1 MTPIL
6 QTIMNQIEDYS
17 PSYLDSNEYPE
28 SLEKILVVDDEEI
41 VRRFHIDCLSQRY
54 KCFEAASAEKALEI
68 LEDEDISLVITD
80 WVMPG
85 MSGTTLLRRVV
96 SDFPNIPVVMVTGVD
111 HPERALDAM
120 RFGAFD
126 YLLKPSQPD
135 SLDFTVERALKH
147 RELMIKAEQ
156 YKADLEIRNA
166 ELARQK
172 TELERLQTLIVQTEK
187 MASVGQLTAGIAH
200 ELNNPL
206 GYISGNLQILDQ
218 YFQDIRKLLALYEES
233 ADSKPNAAR
242 IEKFKEKIY
251 YKEMLENIGS
261 VISDCADG
269 TDRVAELVENLRV
282 FSKLDQPEFTKT
294 DINRDIH
301 AAVKLLGRFF
311 EKENVKLVLDYG
323 NVPKIDAYPAHLNQ
337 VWMNLLLNAAQAVQ
351 EKGGEV
357 SIATSVFDEF
367 VIVKISDTGSGIV
380 PENLHR
386 VFEPFFTTKPIGQ
399 GTGLGLS
406 TAYGIVEEHCGT
418 IGVTSDLGKKTVF
431 TVRLPIEC
439 LHKKKYRN

>member
-6 QTIMNQIEDYS
+6 HTFMNQIEFLS
-17 PSYLDSNEYPE
+17 PSYDELSDKPE
-28 SLEKILVVDDEEI
+28 DLETILIVDDEEI
-41 VRRFHIDCLSQRY
+41 VRRFHIDCLSARY
-54 KCFEAASAEKALEI
+54 RCFEADSAERALEI

-96 SDFPNIPVVMVTGVD
+96 SDFPNVPVVMVTGVD

-135 SLDFTVERALKH
+135 SLDFTVERALRH
-147 RELMIKAEQ
+147 RELMIKNEQ
-156 YKADLEIRNA
+156 YKADLELRNA
-166 ELARQK
+166 ELAGQK
-172 TELERLQTLIVQTEK
+172 AELERLQALIIQTEK

-218 YFQDIRKLLALYEES
+218 YFQDIRKLLALYE
-233 ADSKPNAAR
+233 DSLVSDHNSER
-242 IEKFKEKIY
+242 LEKFKEKIY
-251 YKEMLENIGS
+251 YREMLENIGS
-261 VISDCADG
+261 VINDCVDG
-269 TDRVAELVENLRV
+269 TDRVTELVENLRV

-301 AAVKLLGRFF
+301 ATVKLLGRFF
-311 EKENVKLVLDYG
+311 EKENVKLTLNYG
-323 NVPKIDAYPAHLNQ
+323 HLPKIDAFPAHLNQ
-337 VWMNLLLNAAQAVQ
+337 VWMNLLLNAGQAVQ

-357 SIATSVFDEF
+357 SITTNISDEI
-367 VIVKISDTGSGIV
+367 VIVRISDTGYGIA
-380 PENLHR
+380 PENLNR

-418 IGVTSDLGKKTVF
+418 IGVTSGYGKETVF

-439 LHKKKYRN
+439 SHKRKFRN

>member
-6 QTIMNQIEDYS
+6 HTIMNQIELFSPTYS
-17 PSYLDSNEYPE
+17 ELTDEPENLDTV
-28 SLEKILVVDDEEI
+28 LIVDDEEI
-41 VRRFHIDCLSQRY
+41 VRRFHIDCLSSRY
-54 KCFEAASAEKALEI
+54 RCFEADSAERALEI

-85 MSGTTLLRRVV
+85 MSGTALLRQIVR
-96 SDFPNIPVVMVTGVD
+96 DFPNIPVVMVTGVD

-135 SLDFTVERALKH
+135 ALDFTVGRALKH
-147 RELMIKAEQ
+147 RELMIKNEQ
-156 YKADLEIRNA
+156 YKADLELRNA
-166 ELARQK
+166 ELAGQK
-172 TELERLQTLIVQTEK
+172 AELERLQALIIQTEK

-200 ELNNPL
+200 ELNNPI

-218 YFQDIRKLLALYEES
+218 YFQDICKLLALYENSTIPKHNSE
-233 ADSKPNAAR
+233 R
-242 IEKFKEKIY
+242 IEKFKEQIY

-261 VISDCADG
+261 VISDCVDG

-301 AAVKLLGRFF
+301 STVKLLGRFF
-311 EKENVKLVLDYG
+311 EKENVRIDLTYG
-323 NVPKIDAYPAHLNQ
+323 DIPKIDAYPAHLNQ

-357 SIATSVFDEF
+357 SIATSLADDSV
-367 VIVKISDTGSGIV
+367 VVKISDTGRGIA

-418 IGVTSDLGKKTVF
+418 IGVTSGYGKETVF

-439 LHKKKYRN
+439 SHIKKFKN

>member
-1 MTPIL
+1 
-6 QTIMNQIEDYS
+6 MNQIEDFS
-17 PSYLDSNEYPE
+17 LSYIE
-28 SLEKILVVDDEEI
+28 STDETDDLEKILIVDDEEI
-41 VRRFHIDCLSQRY
+41 VRRFHTDCLSSRY

-96 SDFPNIPVVMVTGVD
+96 SDFPNTPVVMVTGVD

-135 SLDFTVERALKH
+135 SLDFTVERALRH
-147 RELMIKAEQ
+147 RELMIKSEQ
-156 YKADLEIRNA
+156 YKADLELQNA

-172 TELERLQTLIVQTEK
+172 TELERLQALIIQTEK

-218 YFQDIRKLLALYEES
+218 YFQDIRKLLELYEES
-233 ADSKPNAAR
+233 SSTLPNAER
-242 IEKFKEKIY
+242 VEKFKEKIY
-251 YKEMLENIGS
+251 YREMVENIGS
-261 VISDCADG
+261 VIGDCADG

-301 AAVKLLGRFF
+301 ATVKLLGRYF
-311 EKENVKLVLDYG
+311 EKENVKLVLNYG
-323 NVPKIDAYPAHLNQ
+323 GIPKIDAYPAHLNQ

-351 EKGGEV
+351 DKGGTV
-357 SIATSVFDEF
+357 SISTGVLDEF
-367 VIVKISDTGSGIV
+367 VVVKISDTGGGIA
-380 PENLHR
+380 PQNLHR
-386 VFEPFFTTKPIGQ
+386 VFEPFFTTKAIGE

-406 TAYGIVEEHCGT
+406 IAYGIVEEHCGT
-418 IGVTSDLGKKTVF
+418 INVSSDFGKETLF
-431 TVRLPIEC
+431 TVRLPLEC
-439 LHKKKYRN
+439 FHKRKFKN